1 MKNNMTLLC
10 ASAMLLAGMPAAQA
24 ADANQAWTAEFR
36 KADLNDSGGLSQVE
50 LDKAK
55 SALLDPLRKN
65 FKAIDQDGDG
75 QVTQAEYERYLSQA
89 DDKLAERFKQA
100 DLNDSGGLS
109 KKELDK
115 SKAADLAPLKKN
127 FDAID
132 ADKDGQVTLDEY
144 RKFQGAGGKSEAKAT
159 AAATDACHGDCGR
172 VTKVKHFKQKGEGG
186 VLGAVAGG
194 VAGGLLGSQVGKG
207 TGNTVATVGGAAGG
221 AYAGYQVEK
230 QLKSKKMVKVT
241 VKFDDGHEQSFDFE
255 EDKSDF
261 ASGDRVQLQDGKLT
275 RYGGQ

>member
-1 MKNNMTLLC
+1 MKDKTLIL
-10 ASAMLLAGMPAAQA
+10 AAAMLLAGLPAAQA
-24 ADANQAWTAEFR
+24 ADGEAAWLADFR

-50 LDKAK
+50 LDKTK
-55 SALLDPLRKN
+55 SAQLAPLKKN

-75 QVTQAEYERYLSQA
+75 QVTQAEYERHLSQTDA
-89 DDKLAERFKQA
+89 KLAARFKQA

-115 SKAADLAPLKKN
+115 ANAAELAPLKKN
-127 FDAID
+127 FAAID
-132 ADKDGQVTLDEY
+132 ADQDGQVTPAEY
-144 RKFQGAGGKSEAKAT
+144 RQFLGAGGKTET
-159 AAATDACHGDCGR
+159 QAAANDQCPGDCGR

-241 VKFDDGHEQSFDFE
+241 VKFDDGHEQSFEFE
-255 EDKSDF
+255 EDKNDF
-261 ASGDRVQLQDGKLT
+261 ATGDRVQVQDGKLT